1 MKYLNYKLI
10 VLFSLLLISC
20 SEKQQSLKVL
30 GINVWNEGEIVPN
43 GFKGI
48 VDIIDQTDSDVV
60 LLQEVRSQGTINT
73 LIDSLQ
79 KRGKAYYGKNLTI
92 SSALMSK
99 YPLTDIQSSTELG
112 KDSYAFTKGTIK
124 VKNQQITVYSIHL
137 DWLYVG
143 YYLGRGYCGTTW
155 KKLDAPVIDADSLL
169 RYTAQ
174 SRRIKEVK
182 ALIANMKQEEEKGN
196 LVIFGGD
203 FNEPS
208 HLDWQEESKNIRDH
222 SGMVINWDCS
232 QLLQSAGYK
241 DTYRTIYPNSVTHPG
256 FTCNAGNK
264 DADPAK
270 LQWSL
275 GVDDRERIDF
285 LYYRPSTKIELTEV
299 AIVGPKEDF
308 YDGKIQFQPT
318 EDNRIEQKNVWPS
331 DHKATFAVFKIYTER

>member
-1 MKYLNYKLI
+1 MKYLNYKLL
-10 VLFSLLLISC
+10 VLFSLLFISC
-20 SEKQQSLKVL
+20 SEKHQSLKVL

-79 KRGKAYYGKNLTI
+79 KRGKAYYGKCLTI
-92 SSALMSK
+92 SSAIMSK

-124 VKNQQITVYSIHL
+124 VKDQQITVYSIHL

-155 KKLDAPVIDADSLL
+155 EKLDAPVIDADSLL

-182 ALIANMKQEEEKGN
+182 ALIANMKQEEAKGN
-196 LVIFGGD
+196 LVILGGD

-208 HLDWQEESKNIRDH
+208 HLDWQEDTKNVRDH

-232 QLLQSAGYK
+232 MLLQTAGYK
-241 DTYRTIYPNSVTHPG
+241 DTYRDIYPNPISHPG

-264 DADPAK
+264 DAKPAK

-285 LYYRPSTKIELTEV
+285 LYYLPNKKIELKEV

-308 YDGKIQFQPT
+308 YDGKIQFEPT
-318 EDNRIEQKNVWPS
+318 EDNRIEQKGVWPS